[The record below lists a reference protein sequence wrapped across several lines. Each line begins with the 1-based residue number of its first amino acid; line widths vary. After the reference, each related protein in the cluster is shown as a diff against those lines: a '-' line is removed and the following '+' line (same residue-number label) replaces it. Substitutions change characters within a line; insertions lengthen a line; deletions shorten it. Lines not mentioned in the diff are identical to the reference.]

1 MHPLEDAWAGN
12 VDIETSH
19 YVTGDAAFAVDQRG
33 VVVLWNKEAESSFGF
48 TAKEALGQKCWKLL
62 CGLDTNGNRHCCKK
76 CPIME
81 MSFKHEPVYTFHSSF
96 NTASKHR
103 KRFAVSCL
111 TVFDDSGNEILLHL
125 CRPKTEPQNTEQK
138 QVPKMPPATSKLGAL
153 SQREIEVLTLLA
165 EKVSTRDMAE
175 RMSIS
180 IRTVRTHIQ
189 HLMYK
194 LQVHKRCDAIKVGK
208 RLKLIASATGNGKE
222 SFSS

>member
-1 MHPLEDAWAGN
+1 LAGAWAGN

-19 YVTGDAAFAVDQRG
+19 YVTGDTAFAVDQRG
-33 VVVLWNKEAESSFGF
+33 VIVLWNEAAESSLGF
-48 TAKEALGQKCWKLL
+48 AASEALGQTCWELL
-62 CGLDTNGNRHCCKK
+62 SGLDTNGNRHCCKS
-76 CPIME
+76 CPIRE
-81 MSFKHEPVYTFHSSF
+81 MSFKHEPVNTFQTLF
-96 NTASKHR
+96 NTASDKR

-111 TVFDDSGNEILLHL
+111 TVFDDPGSEVLLHL
-125 CRPKTEPQNTEQK
+125 CRPKTESPIAEQI
-138 QVPKMPPATSKLGAL
+138 QVSKTTPATGQLGAL

-194 LQVHKRCDAIKVGK
+194 LQVHKRCEAIKVGK
-208 RLKLIASATGNGKE
+208 RLKLI
-222 SFSS
+222 